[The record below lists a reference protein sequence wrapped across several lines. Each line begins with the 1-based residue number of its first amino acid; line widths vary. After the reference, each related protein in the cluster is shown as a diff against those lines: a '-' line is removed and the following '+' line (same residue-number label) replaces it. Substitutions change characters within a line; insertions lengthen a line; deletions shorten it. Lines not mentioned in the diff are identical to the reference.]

1 MKKWT
6 MNVGVILK
14 NLSVQANSREEAI
27 KKIKQNVSDR
37 LNLGDISFDENSL
50 KIDKKSISMSEE

>member
-14 NLSVQANSREEAI
+14 NLSVQASSREEAI
-27 KKIKQNVSDR
+27 KKIKEKVTDSFNISE
-37 LNLGDISFDENSL
+37 ISFDENSL

>member
-14 NLSVQANSREEAI
+14 NLSVQASSREEAI
-27 KKIKQNVSDR
+27 KKIKEKVTDSFN
-37 LNLGDISFDENSL
+37 ISEISVDENSL

>member
-14 NLSVQANSREEAI
+14 NLSVQASSREEAI
-27 KKIKQNVSDR
+27 KKIKQNVSDH